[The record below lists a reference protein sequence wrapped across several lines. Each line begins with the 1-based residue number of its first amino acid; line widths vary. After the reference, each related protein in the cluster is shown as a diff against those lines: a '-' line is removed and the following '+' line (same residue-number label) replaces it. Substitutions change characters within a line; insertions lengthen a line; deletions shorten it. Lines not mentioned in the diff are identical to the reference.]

1 MAFDTDSIKPN
12 FENRWICS
20 LNAHIRLFNS
30 FNPLMTVVTVT
41 DTSCMTS
48 QPRGSSTN
56 ARVFA
61 AFVADTALCSA
72 V

>member
-1 MAFDTDSIKPN
+1 MACDTDSIEPN

-20 LNAHIRLFNS
+20 LNAHVRPFNS

-41 DTSCMTS
+41 DTSRLTS

-56 ARVFA
+56 ARMFA
-61 AFVADTALCSA
+61 ACVADT